1 MKLANRIAV
10 VTGAAQ
16 GIGLAI
22 ATELAREGARVT
34 LWDRDAATLESAV
47 AGMVKDGLSAV
58 AQIGDVGDSAVV
70 DALFAQ
76 TEKQLGPVDILVNN
90 AGITRPAMLHKMTD
104 QEWDDVIRVNQSSY
118 FYTTRA
124 AARSMKARNTG
135 VMVNISSMGGARGAL
150 GQINY
155 VAAKAAV
162 IGITK
167 AAAKELARYG
177 IRANAIAPGT
187 TQTRMTNKVLTD
199 ERFRA
204 TYLAE
209 IPMGRPGQPDE
220 IARTARFLA
229 SDDAS
234 FITGQVIHV
243 NGGTYI

>member
-22 ATELAREGARVT
+22 ATELARDGARVA
-34 LWDRDAATLESAV
+34 LWDRDAATLEIAV
-47 AGMVKDGLSAV
+47 AAMLKDGLNAV

-70 DALFAQ
+70 DTLFAQ

-209 IPMGRPGQPDE
+209 IPMGRPGQPEE

>member
-22 ATELAREGARVT
+22 ATELAREGARVA
-34 LWDRDAATLESAV
+34 LWDRDAATLEIAV
-47 AGMVKDGLSAV
+47 AAMLKDGLNAV

-70 DALFAQ
+70 DTLFAQ

-209 IPMGRPGQPDE
+209 IPMGRPGQPEE

>member
-22 ATELAREGARVT
+22 ATELAREGARVA
-34 LWDRDAATLESAV
+34 LWDRDAATLEIAA
-47 AGMVKDGLSAV
+47 AGMLKDGLSAV

-209 IPMGRPGQPDE
+209 IPLGRPGQPEE

>member
-22 ATELAREGARVT
+22 ATELAREGARVA

-47 AGMVKDGLSAV
+47 AAMLKDGLNAV

-70 DALFAQ
+70 DTLFAQ

-124 AARSMKARNTG
+124 AARSMKTRNTG

-209 IPMGRPGQPDE
+209 IPMGRPGQPEE

>member
-22 ATELAREGARVT
+22 ATELAREGARVA

-209 IPMGRPGQPDE
+209 IPMGRPGQPEE